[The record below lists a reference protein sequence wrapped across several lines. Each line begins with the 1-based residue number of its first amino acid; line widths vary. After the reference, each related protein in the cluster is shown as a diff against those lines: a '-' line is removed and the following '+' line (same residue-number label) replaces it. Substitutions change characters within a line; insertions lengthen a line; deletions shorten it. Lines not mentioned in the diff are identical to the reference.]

1 MPEKGYR
8 HLLDGAA
15 LLERTKPG
23 VHWILVGDGELRS
36 ELEAQ
41 ARRLGLAS
49 HVHFTGWRDDVA
61 ELLTLADVFV
71 LPSESEGFGRVLVE
85 AMAMGCPVVAT
96 NVGGIP
102 DIVLDGETG
111 LLVEPANPVAFAHA
125 VRTLLDEP
133 TRAARLGAAGRAR
146 AESTFSLGA
155 HVDAVE
161 RVYDEVLGRVAPEA
175 RRRWP

>member
-1 MPEKGYR
+1 
-8 HLLDGAA
+8 
-15 LLERTKPG
+15 
-23 VHWILVGDGELRS
+23 VHWILVGDGELRG

-41 ARRLGLAS
+41 AQRLGLVS

-61 ELLTLADVFV
+61 EMLALADVFV

-85 AMAMGCPVVAT
+85 AMAMGRPVVAT

-111 LLVEPANPVAFAHA
+111 LLVEPANAAALADA
-125 VRTLLDEP
+125 VRALVDEP
-133 TRAARLGAAGRAR
+133 ARAARLGAAGRVR

-161 RVYDEVLGRVAPEA
+161 RVYEEVLGRGAPEA

>member
-1 MPEKGYR
+1 
-8 HLLDGAA
+8 
-15 LLERTKPG
+15 
-23 VHWILVGDGELRS
+23 
-36 ELEAQ
+36 
-41 ARRLGLAS
+41 
-49 HVHFTGWRDDVA
+49 
-61 ELLTLADVFV
+61 
-71 LPSESEGFGRVLVE
+71 VLVE
-85 AMAMGCPVVAT
+85 AMAMGRPVVAT

-111 LLVEPANPVAFAHA
+111 LLVQPANPVAFAHA
-125 VRTLLDEP
+125 VRALFDEP
-133 TRAARLGAAGRAR
+133 ARAARLGAAGRAR